1 MLQSV
6 IWKLQ
11 LIVIINFGLIIQK
24 YSFVT
29 NSFFIYF
36 GDVFWLVKFAMFQ
49 FFFMKC
55 EWKDFII
62 HLFFLVVV
70 FLKCCP
76 VVHSQEDTKAV
87 GNSYAVFRHVERPA
101 KMHTNTNTQTKRQL
115 KKQNI
120 TAVIGNFGNLAD
132 EVSPTPSLYV
142 CLFMLE

>member
-1 MLQSV
+1 MYVRTIL
-6 IWKLQ
+6 L
-11 LIVIINFGLIIQK
+11 GLCLFYLGGVVAQE
-24 YSFVT
+24 
-29 NSFFIYF
+29 NA
-36 GDVFWLVKFAMFQ
+36 LVCV
-49 FFFMKC
+49 C